1 LFTPFL
7 CSARHPFTRGDL
19 AVRQAVTHW
28 SIWRQPLVLVVLIF
42 GVEYAAVAWPLYEAA
57 PVSTGDLKTASLLAS
72 LSIAYSLLT
81 RRFERARHAL
91 RHGMAHRTY
100 SNLLAAWGA
109 AAAILLPLR
118 LAAVVLI
125 IAASAAWPASNS
137 SGRATPYKYVYT
149 AASTVLGAAGVR
161 LVLILGLSHQ
171 VAILVAAVTYTA
183 VNVLL
188 IATAIACSGH
198 VQALR
203 VYLQP
208 RSYQLD
214 VLTSAIAVA
223 QIELHDLHL
232 WSLAWLSLPAT
243 IAVQRWRVKAD
254 VQEVAADSNSRPMS
268 EDAWRIAATEIVAAL
283 PVVAILRVTTADPLA
298 AVAVAE
304 MQAGG
309 DAIGLVGDAGLSMLL
324 LDCPGTSADALATR
338 LRRALRHAG
347 LTGTVAAAAKPRD
360 GESLPALWA
369 VCEAELITREAA
381 SRDGEI
387 AEPEA

>member
-1 LFTPFL
+1 M
-7 CSARHPFTRGDL
+7 A
-19 AVRQAVTHW
+19 HW
-28 SIWRQPLVLVVLIF
+28 SIWRQPPVLIALIL
-42 GVEYAAVAWPLYEAA
+42 GVEISAVASPLLEPTSFNFRDLSTAA
-57 PVSTGDLKTASLLAS
+57 LLAS

-81 RRFERARHAL
+81 HRFERARRAL
-91 RHGMAHRTY
+91 RHSTQPRTCP
-100 SNLLAAWGA
+100 NLTSAWGI
-109 AAAILLPLR
+109 AAAILLPLP
-118 LAAVVLI
+118 LAAGVLVVAA
-125 IAASAAWPASNS
+125 IAGWPASNI
-137 SGRATPYKYVYT
+137 SGRATLYKHVYS
-149 AASTVLGAAGVR
+149 AASTVLAAAGAR
-161 LVLILGLSHQ
+161 LSLTLGLPNQ
-171 VAILVAAVTYTA
+171 TAMLVAAVTYTA
-183 VNVLL
+183 VAVLV
-188 IATAIACSGH
+188 IALAIAFSGH
-198 VQALR
+198 ARALQ
-203 VYLQP
+203 VYLRP
-208 RSYQLD
+208 KSYQLD
-214 VLTSAIAVA
+214 IWTAGIALA
-223 QIELHDLHL
+223 QVELHTIHL
-232 WSLAWLSLPAT
+232 QLLWLSLPAT
-243 IAVQRWRVKAD
+243 IALQRWTVRSD
-254 VQEVAADSNSRPMS
+254 MQAAAVESGSRPMS

>member
-1 LFTPFL
+1 M
-7 CSARHPFTRGDL
+7 
-19 AVRQAVTHW
+19 RQAVTHW
-28 SIWRQPLVLVVLIF
+28 SIWRQPFVLVVLIF
-42 GVEYAAVAWPLYEAA
+42 GVEYAAVARPLYEAA
-57 PVSTGDLKTASLLAS
+57 PVSTGDLKTAALLAS

-91 RHGMAHRTY
+91 RHGMAHHTY

-118 LAAVVLI
+118 LAAVVLV
-125 IAASAAWPASNS
+125 IAAIAEWPASNI

-149 AASTVLGAAGVR
+149 SASTVLGAAGVR
-161 LVLILGLSHQ
+161 VVLTLGLSQQ
-171 VAILVAAVTYTA
+171 VGILVAAVTYTTI
-183 VNVLL
+183 NILL

-214 VLTSAIAVA
+214 GLTSAIAVA
-223 QIELHDLHL
+223 QIELHDIHL

-254 VQEVAADSNSRPMS
+254 VQEVSVESGSQPMS
-268 EDAWRIAATEIVAAL
+268 EDAWQIAATEIVAAL

-298 AVAVAE
+298 ASTVAQ
-304 MQAGG
+304 MQAGC
-309 DAIGLVGDAGLSMLL
+309 DAIGLVGDAGLSILL
-324 LDCPGTSADALATR
+324 LDCPGTSVDALAIR
-338 LRRALRHAG
+338 LRRALRYGGVTAS
-347 LTGTVAAAAKPRD
+347 VAAAAKPRD
-360 GESLPALWA
+360 GDSLPALWA
-369 VCEAELITREAA
+369 VCEAELITRDAA
-381 SRDGEI
+381 SREDET
-387 AEPEA
+387 AEPDA

>member
-1 LFTPFL
+1 
-7 CSARHPFTRGDL
+7 
-19 AVRQAVTHW
+19 VRQAVIHW

-42 GVEYAAVAWPLYEAA
+42 GVEFTAVAWPLYEAA
-57 PVSTGDLKTASLLAS
+57 PVSTGDLKTAALLAS
-72 LSIAYSLLT
+72 LSIAYSILT
-81 RRFERARHAL
+81 RRFERARRAL
-91 RHGMAHRTY
+91 RHNAAPRACP
-100 SNLLAAWGA
+100 NLLSAWTVA
-109 AAAILLPLR
+109 AAVLLPLR
-118 LAAVVLI
+118 LAAAVLVVAA
-125 IAASAAWPASNS
+125 IAEWPASNI
-137 SGRATPYKYVYT
+137 SGRATPYKYVYSAAT
-149 AASTVLGAAGVR
+149 AILAAAGSRVC
-161 LVLILGLSHQ
+161 LALGLSHQ

-183 VNVLL
+183 VSVLA
-188 IATAIACSGH
+188 IASAIACSGH
-198 VQALR
+198 LRALR

-208 RSYQLD
+208 KSYQLD
-214 VLTSAIAVA
+214 GLTSAIAIA
-223 QIELHDLHL
+223 QIELHDAHWPLL
-232 WSLAWLSLPAT
+232 WLSLPAT

-254 VQEVAADSNSRPMS
+254 VQEVAADSSSRPMS

-298 AVAVAE
+298 AVAVAQ

-338 LRRALRHAG
+338 LRRALRHGG

-369 VCEAELITREAA
+369 VCEAELITRDAA
-381 SRDGEI
+381 SREDEI